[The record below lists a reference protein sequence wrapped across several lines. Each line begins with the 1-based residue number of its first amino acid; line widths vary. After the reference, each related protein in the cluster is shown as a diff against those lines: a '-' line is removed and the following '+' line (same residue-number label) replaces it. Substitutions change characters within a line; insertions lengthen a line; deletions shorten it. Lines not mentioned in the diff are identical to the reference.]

1 MLRSLTSIR
10 PGRLFWKL
18 LIAFTLATGTSFL
31 IGVGLFELARP
42 FTGPAQTPIATPA
55 QNAQVL
61 RNQGIAATLPLLRT
75 PEAAGSLGLFR
86 SDGTWLAGARETAR
100 DGLALD
106 LISRDGGRYRLMVS
120 PAHAFQINRTYP
132 LIIGAFVSLFFSAG
146 MAWYLARPLTL
157 LSRGF
162 QAVGAGRLATRVHPL
177 VGSRR
182 DEIADLTREF
192 DGMAAQLQKLLAA
205 QERLLHDISHE
216 LRSPLTRLE
225 VAIGLLRQSPE
236 KLPDMLARV
245 EREADRL
252 DQLIG
257 ELLTL
262 ARLKAGT
269 PDIAA
274 APVDII
280 DLLTEIVDDANF
292 EARGKSCEVQLA
304 APASF
309 VTVAHGEL
317 LYRAL
322 ENIIRN
328 AVKFSPPQA
337 RIDIRAEITGDL
349 LQIRVVDRGPGVPDD
364 MIAEIFEPF
373 KRLEHGDGARATGFG
388 LGLAIA
394 RFAIERHDGTIAAR
408 SDGGLTVEVRLPRR
422 IRID

>member
-55 QNAQVL
+55 QIAQVL

-106 LISRDGGRYRLMVS
+106 LISRDGGRYRLMVR

-252 DQLIG
+252 ARPFGDLG
-257 ELLTL
+257 EHMRGL
-262 ARLKAGT
+262 AK
-269 PDIAA
+269 
-274 APVDII
+274 
-280 DLLTEIVDDANF
+280 
-292 EARGKSCEVQLA
+292 Q
-304 APASF
+304 
-309 VTVAHGEL
+309 
-317 LYRAL
+317 RAL
-322 ENIIRN
+322 E
-328 AVKFSPPQA
+328 A
-337 RIDIRAEITGDL
+337 RRIGVDLVGQPFVVGKLADEAEDEGP
-349 LQIRVVDRGPGVPDD
+349 VAGPGGSDVQRHGRV
-364 MIAEIFEPF
+364 IAKKKGRMNRPLGSSAF
-373 KRLEHGDGARATGFG
+373 LRAHCGK
-388 LGLAIA
+388 
-394 RFAIERHDGTIAAR
+394 GTLVSE
-408 SDGGLTVEVRLPRR
+408 SDCR
-422 IRID
+422 